1 MTGSPTQSRLVAS
14 HNPPELR
21 GTRPCP
27 SRSPDGPL
35 SHPPGLTGPALRA
48 GPSKGV
54 TRSNNGGQLLT
65 AHAADEHRD
74 CCSPLLRQPQGLAP
88 RSLPDPQ
95 QRPAGPG
102 PGPLIPNSTHR
113 PGDTQN
119 PPFWATRT
127 AGLIGHKQRQL
138 AGSRATAAAS
148 DHHVPRSTFLNVS
161 EPPITHGSGHLR
173 SDGRLRTDPLVL
185 CGWAEGS
192 PSHLAAR
199 CSPERMSGFAAERF
213 VRSRHAAPVSR
224 FRFCPDVRRT
234 ATWRSGS
241 PA

>member
-1 MTGSPTQSRLVAS
+1 VSGKQPSQKSARLRAPTWAMKTCAGPETGLPAETFVTGSPTQSRLVAS

-27 SRSPDGPL
+27 SRWPDGPL

-65 AHAADEHRD
+65 THPADEHRD
-74 CCSPLLRQPQGLAP
+74 LCSPLLRQPQGLAP
-88 RSLPDPQ
+88 GSLPDPQ

-119 PPFWATRT
+119 PPRSERPEQLGLSATSNART
-127 AGLIGHKQRQL
+127 ASVLEFGHRASVSTIGMNRGKPYPRYVFLGQRWL
-138 AGSRATAAAS
+138 LTFLCGSGCLRAVGSMTGTAA
-148 DHHVPRSTFLNVS
+148 T
-161 EPPITHGSGHLR
+161 GH
-173 SDGRLRTDPLVL
+173 
-185 CGWAEGS
+185 
-192 PSHLAAR
+192 
-199 CSPERMSGFAAERF
+199 
-213 VRSRHAAPVSR
+213 
-224 FRFCPDVRRT
+224 
-234 ATWRSGS
+234 
-241 PA
+241 